1 LDSSKSIHDD
11 DIKKIVKLQ
20 NTDPQAESCHLKR
33 VKISDDNEIKIQ
45 KSSNAYD
52 ETDKHE
58 KSQFIAE
65 SLKLREKKCINKIQD
80 EKENTSNEPFKTP
93 IAVAH
98 QDHPPSILTQRAFNQ
113 PLQSPSKVSQQDQ
126 EYYETILNLYNSKL
140 NLSQPEARPLEALLN
155 QNPFGVL
162 LKSLV
167 MQELFSNA
175 FKSLLQ
181 SSKPVIL
188 QNLNSSLIRKSLISS
203 ANQPNPGKVSD
214 PVRRNCEATSSES
227 AESDMLHQLGSSLPK
242 QAEIGRYR
250 LLSAFSPNIKT
261 RANSMNESGNKLQ
274 SERGVPPA
282 PGRGKAEKGQ

>member
-1 LDSSKSIHDD
+1 LDSNESLHED
-11 DIKKIVKLQ
+11 DIKKTAKQHHI
-20 NTDPQAESCHLKR
+20 DPQAESCHSKR
-33 VKISDDNEIKIQ
+33 VKITEDNEIEIQ

-80 EKENTSNEPFKTP
+80 EKENISDELFKTP
-93 IAVAH
+93 IEVAH
-98 QDHPPSILTQRAFNQ
+98 QDHTPSTLTRRAFNQ

-126 EYYETILNLYNSKL
+126 EYYETISNLYNSKL
-140 NLSQPEARPLEALLN
+140 KLNQPEARPLEALLN

-188 QNLNSSLIRKSLISS
+188 QNLNSSLIKKSLMSPS
-203 ANQPNPGKVSD
+203 AQPNPVK
-214 PVRRNCEATSSES
+214 RNCEVTSSES
-227 AESDMLHQLGSSLPK
+227 AESDMLHQLGGGLSK
-242 QAEIGRYR
+242 QAETGRCR

-261 RANSMNESGNKLQ
+261 RANSINESGNKLQ
-274 SERGVPPA
+274 SERGVPPM
-282 PGRGKAEKGQ
+282 PGRGKAEKSQ